1 MSFNVGL
8 IYTWI
13 FRGNEK
19 EKIEVNCRKCCKK
32 NHLAVMFNSLLQWL
46 WENTDD
52 QGFAAS
58 PQPSWYDKSQDKTN
72 NIRID
77 QVKFLEKNSQKYV
90 SLK

>member
-1 MSFNVGL
+1 
-8 IYTWI
+8 
-13 FRGNEK
+13 
-19 EKIEVNCRKCCKK
+19 
-32 NHLAVMFNSLLQWL
+32 MFNSLLQWL